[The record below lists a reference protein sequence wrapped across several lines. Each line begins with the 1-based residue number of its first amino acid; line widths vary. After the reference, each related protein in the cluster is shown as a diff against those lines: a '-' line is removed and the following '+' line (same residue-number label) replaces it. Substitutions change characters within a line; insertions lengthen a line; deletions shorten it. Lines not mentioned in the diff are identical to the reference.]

1 MIARFPY
8 ALLTFKDKVSRWQTI
23 CYEWKNVVVFLDF
36 TLKIVQNEEELL
48 LKNVEV
54 EREMD
59 MTHRV
64 LKASKSGAAILDPK
78 YS

>member
-1 MIARFPY
+1 MFSLCSFS
-8 ALLTFKDKVSRWQTI
+8 LLKTEDSSRQLI
-23 CYEWKNVVVFLDF
+23 CYERKNIVVFLDF
-36 TLKIVQNEEELL
+36 TLKILQNEEELL